1 MDRRKE
7 PVLWERRDCAGGDR
21 YCR

>member
-7 PVLWERRDCAGGDR
+7 PVLSERRDCAGGDR